1 MIPYKHTGKAAT
13 YKVQVDLNKNA
24 IWGEA
29 ADLGWDIVLKAN
41 AYSESNFEVP

>member
-1 MIPYKHTGKAAT
+1 
-13 YKVQVDLNKNA
+13 VQVDLNKNG

-29 ADLGWDIVLKAN
+29 ADLGWDIVLKPN